1 MKGALRGG
9 VGQVVAMKISGHKT
23 SSVFN
28 RYNIVDEADLIRA
41 SELIGKSRENNVINA
56 VNQRSKSA
64 TKTAMSRVRAS
75 KYSANVP

>member
-1 MKGALRGG
+1 M
-9 VGQVVAMKISGHKT
+9 VAMKISGHKT

-64 TKTAMSRVRAS
+64 TKTATSHVRAS
-75 KYSANVP
+75 KRSANMQ